1 MVRVYE
7 VYCDKE
13 FLGTFKADTADDA
26 VRQASGQKSQKNS
39 KSIYKATEIYSSF
52 NFLDKI
58 RK

>member
-1 MVRVYE
+1 

-39 KSIYKATEIYSSF
+39 KSVYKATEIYSSF